1 MRDGTLIKSISA
13 RQIDSDRGHPGV
25 EVVVRTH
32 NGAEGVAVAT
42 AGVSVGVHEVQ
53 FAYDGGSRWGGKGV
67 QIAVDSVLT
76 NIAPA
81 LVGMDA
87 TRQTD
92 VDNAIIAL
100 DPSANKT
107 RLGGNATAATS
118 AAVLKAGAAAL
129 GIPLYQHIGGVN
141 AVTLPVPGIICLVGS
156 DRYGGGGSE
165 SGGKPSYALMMY
177 GFDTFSEAHYG
188 AWHLSRV
195 YAKLMQDRFGVSAR
209 YGHYSV
215 PPGIVSHDKELWDLM
230 VDAIEKAGYAGRV
243 GIQVDVAAG
252 TYYEKD
258 KDRYVGLFDRQQKT
272 RDELI
277 ALYEWMA
284 ANYPF
289 VVIEDPLDEVD
300 YVGHAVL
307 NARLPRIETVGDDL
321 YTTNPKRL
329 QMGIDAGSTDAILL
343 KVNQI
348 GTISESFNVVRMAYR
363 AGMGV
368 MPCDSRGEGPAIADY
383 SVGLN
388 TGHLREGAL
397 GHVGNRFLAIEQE
410 LGSRAHF
417 AGVKGLMIER

>member
-1 MRDGTLIKSISA
+1 MQEGTLIKSISA

-25 EVVVRTH
+25 EVTVKTH

-42 AGVSVGVHEVQ
+42 AGISVGVHEVQ
-53 FAYDGGSRWGGKGV
+53 FVYDGGERYNGKGV
-67 QIAVDSVLT
+67 QVAVRHVEEI
-76 NIAPA
+76 IAPA
-81 LVGMDA
+81 IIGMDA
-87 TRQTD
+87 TRQTE
-92 VDNAIIAL
+92 VDDAIIAL
-100 DPSANKT
+100 DPTPNKAQ
-107 RLGGNATAATS
+107 LGGNATAATS

-129 GIPLYQHIGGVN
+129 GIPLYQHIGGIN

-165 SGGKPSYALMMY
+165 SGGKPSHALMFY
-177 GFDTFSEAHYG
+177 GYDTFSEAHYA
-188 AWHLSRV
+188 AWHLSRT
-195 YAKLMQDRFGVSAR
+195 YAQLMQERFGISAR

-215 PPGIVSHDKELWDLM
+215 PPGTVSHDKELWDIM
-230 VDAIEKAGYAGRV
+230 VEAIERDGQTGRV

-258 KDRYVGLFDRQQKT
+258 KDRYVGLFSQEEKT
-272 RDELI
+272 RDDLI

-284 ANYPF
+284 DNYPF
-289 VVIEDPLDEVD
+289 IIIEDPLDEVD
-300 YVGHAVL
+300 YEGHAIL
-307 NARLPRIETVGDDL
+307 TAKLPQVEIVGDDL
-321 YTTNPKRL
+321 YTTNPERL
-329 QMGIDAGSTDAILL
+329 QMGIDLKSTDAILL

-348 GTISESFNVVRMAYR
+348 GTISEAFHVVRMAYR

-383 SVGLN
+383 SVGLS

-397 GHVGNRFLAIEQE
+397 GHVGNRFLAIEKE

-417 AGVKGLMIER
+417 AGIQGLKVQR